1 MPGEMMQG
9 TIDKSRLI
17 LPGLAGLYE
26 AVAPYG
32 YPLIRFGAGA
42 IFMYHGYA
50 KLFLGF
56 GAVVAKN
63 ILTPMGFPTPDLLA
77 NLLGMLEL
85 FGGAAL
91 VFGLLTR
98 PIALMFAIEMAFVV
112 QWHFPNGYFFTSPKG
127 GYEFPL
133 LMLLIYIVIFFR
145 GGGRCSIDRMIG
157 KEF

>member
-1 MPGEMMQG
+1 MMQS

-26 AVAPYG
+26 GIAPYG

-63 ILTPMGFPTPDLLA
+63 ILTPMGFPMPDLLA
-77 NLLGMLEL
+77 SLLGVLEL

-91 VFGLLTR
+91 ALGLLTR
-98 PIALMFAIEMAFVV
+98 PIALMFAIEMVFVTK
-112 QWHFPNGYFFTSPKG
+112 WHFPNGYFFTSPKG

-133 LMLLIYIVIFFR
+133 MMLLIYIAIVFR
-145 GGGRCSIDRMIG
+145 GAGRCSLDRIIG

>member
-1 MPGEMMQG
+1 MQG

-26 AVAPYG
+26 GVAPYS
-32 YPLIRFGAGA
+32 YALIRFGAGVV
-42 IFMYHGYA
+42 FMYHGYA

-56 GAVVAKN
+56 GAFVAKN
-63 ILTPMGFPTPDLLA
+63 ILTPMGFPMPDVLA
-77 NLLGMLEL
+77 NVLGVLEL

-91 VFGLLTR
+91 ALGLLTR

-112 QWHFPNGYFFTSPKG
+112 KWHFPNGYFFTSPKG

-133 LMLLIYIVIFFR
+133 LMLLIYVAIFF
-145 GGGRCSIDRMIG
+145 GGAGRCSLDRMIG